1 MTNVHIYIIEKRKL
15 FSTNNESFSKMKM
28 KLVVLLLLCFVPV
41 TTIPMTVYNT
51 AWFDPTSVTNTLT
64 TLVSVTTM
72 NDCACQCYNNSLC
85 VTGIY
90 VGINQTCVLFSAHLW
105 QGNLRLINN
114 IFASVFSFL
123 NRTTELGK

>member
-1 MTNVHIYIIEKRKL
+1 MTVKL
-15 FSTNNESFSKMKM
+15 LAV
-28 KLVVLLLLCFVPV
+28 LVLLCFVPV
-41 TTIPMTVYNT
+41 TTIPITIYNT
-51 AWFDPTSVTNTLT
+51 ASFNPTSVTNTLT

-105 QGNLRLINN
+105 QGELRLIIN
-114 IFASVFSFL
+114 IIASVFSFL